1 MSKILERLYLGSYVE
16 AKNQVEL
23 KKKGITHI
31 VTVGSE
37 LQVLYPGSFKYLYI
51 PAFDLADYD
60 LSPYF
65 DQVAEFIHKAIEEEK
80 SSILVHCLYGIS
92 RSVTCV
98 IAYLI
103 KYHQMTSEKAYKF
116 VKSKRSVMNPN
127 DGFLKQLSIYCNKM
141 DSSEEIEEEQKINK
155 ELVNKLEYCC
165 KECEEIL
172 FDGEN
177 VVHNKDLSGTCLD
190 VYLKY
195 MSWMG
200 QLKNNSNKI
209 ICPNSKCGMVIG
221 FIKREGGKCC
231 CGVHVDKMFALYPK
245 TIVLKKTQKKD

>member
-51 PAFDLADYD
+51 PAFDLADYE

-65 DQVAEFIHKAIEEEK
+65 DQVAEFIHKAIEEEN
-80 SSILVHCLYGIS
+80 SSILVHCFYGIS
-92 RSVTCV
+92 RSATCV

-103 KYHQMTSEKAYKF
+103 KYHQMTSEKAFKF

-127 DGFLKQLSIYCNKM
+127 DGFVKQLSIYCNKINNR
-141 DSSEEIEEEQKINK
+141 EEIKEEEQKIEK
-155 ELVNKLEYCC
+155 GLEVVFEYCC
-165 KECEEIL
+165 RGCEKIL
-172 FDGEN
+172 FDEEN
-177 VVHNKDLSGTCLD
+177 IVHNKNLSATCLD

-200 QLKNNSNKI
+200 QLKNNSSKI
-209 ICPNSKCGMVIG
+209 VCPNSKCGMVIG
-221 FIKREGGKCC
+221 YIKREGGKCC
-231 CGVHVDKMFALYPK
+231 CGAHVDKMFAIYPK
-245 TIVLKKTQKKD
+245 TLLLKKT